1 VKISSKLALRLG
13 GRAEYS
19 TLMSSGAI
27 LPRIS
32 AAFKTSRYSQVS
44 MAWGKFT
51 QKPLND
57 YLKFAPGLSNEHA
70 DHVILNFQYRNLQRT
85 FRVEAYYKKYS
96 GLVKYEAPYSGDPAA
111 YNNLGTGNARGVDI
125 FWRDKKTVKG
135 VDYWIAYSY
144 LDTRRNYKDYPES
157 VMPDYASRHNLS
169 VVYKQFIAPIT
180 TFVGATYSFAS
191 GRPYDDRN
199 NPGFMTGL
207 TRPYHDISVN
217 LTYVTKLFRKDCVVH
232 MNITNLL
239 GFQNVFGY
247 LYSGTP
253 GEDGSYA
260 SKAVV
265 PTCGRQA
272 ILVFILML

>member
-1 VKISSKLALRLG
+1 
-13 GRAEYS
+13 
-19 TLMSSGAI
+19 
-27 LPRIS
+27 
-32 AAFKTSRYSQVS
+32 
-44 MAWGKFT
+44 
-51 QKPLND
+51 
-57 YLKFAPGLSNEHA
+57 
-70 DHVILNFQYRNLQRT
+70 
-85 FRVEAYYKKYS
+85 
-96 GLVKYEAPYSGDPAA
+96 
-111 YNNLGTGNARGVDI
+111 
-125 FWRDKKTVKG
+125 
-135 VDYWIAYSY
+135 
-144 LDTRRNYKDYPES
+144 
-157 VMPDYASRHNLS
+157 